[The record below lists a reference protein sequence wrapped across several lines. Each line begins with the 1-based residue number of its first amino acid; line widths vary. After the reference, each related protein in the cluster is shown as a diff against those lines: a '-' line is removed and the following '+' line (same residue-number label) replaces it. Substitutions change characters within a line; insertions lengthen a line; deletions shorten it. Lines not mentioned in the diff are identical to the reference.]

1 MTKKTR
7 NLETAAEI
15 INKQEREITEEEE
28 NLTQDPKTI
37 NLEKEEEDKI
47 HQAIID
53 MTTNQIKVE
62 TEEVPE
68 ATPETVEE
76 VLEVKAGTEEAPE
89 VEVEIG
95 VDLTEVKVET
105 GIASAEAE
113 ATLLIEEVLHQTE
126 EEDNMKGAREKVEVM
141 KKEIILE

>member
-1 MTKKTR
+1 MTKKTG
-7 NLETAAEI
+7 NLEAAAEI

-28 NLTQDPKTI
+28 NLTQDPKKI
-37 NLEKEEEDKI
+37 NLEKEEEDKV

-62 TEEVPE
+62 
-68 ATPETVEE
+68 ATPEKEE
-76 VLEVKAGTEEAPE
+76 VLEVKAETEKAPE
-89 VEVEIG
+89 VEVETG

-126 EEDNMKGAREKVEVM
+126 EEDNMKGAITVEVM
-141 KKEIILE
+141 KKEVILE

>member
-28 NLTQDPKTI
+28 NLTQDPKKI
-37 NLEKEEEDKI
+37 NLEKEEEDKV

-62 TEEVPE
+62 
-68 ATPETVEE
+68 ATPETEE
-76 VLEVKAGTEEAPE
+76 VLEVKAETEEAPE
-89 VEVEIG
+89 VEVETG
-95 VDLTEVKVET
+95 VDLTEVKV
-105 GIASAEAE
+105 
-113 ATLLIEEVLHQTE
+113 ATFILGPAGDGPGMDGGFAPVFGLRPCSGALPLL
-126 EEDNMKGAREKVEVM
+126 
-141 KKEIILE
+141 

>member
-1 MTKKTR
+1 MKIKMTKKIG
-7 NLETAAEI
+7 NLEAAAEI

-28 NLTQDPKTI
+28 NLTQDPKKI
-37 NLEKEEEDKI
+37 NLEKEEEDKV

-53 MTTNQIKVE
+53 MTTNQIK
-62 TEEVPE
+62 TE

-76 VLEVKAGTEEAPE
+76 VLEVKAETEEAPE
-89 VEVEIG
+89 VEVETG

-126 EEDNMKGAREKVEVM
+126 EEDNMKGAITVEVM
-141 KKEIILE
+141 KKEVILE

>member
-1 MTKKTR
+1 MKIKMTKKTG
-7 NLETAAEI
+7 NLEAAAEI

-28 NLTQDPKTI
+28 NLTQDPKKI
-37 NLEKEEEDKI
+37 NLEKEEEDKV

-53 MTTNQIKVE
+53 MTTNQIK
-62 TEEVPE
+62 TE

-76 VLEVKAGTEEAPE
+76 VLEVKAETEEAPE
-89 VEVEIG
+89 VEVETG

-126 EEDNMKGAREKVEVM
+126 EEDNMKGAKETVEVM
-141 KKEIILE
+141 KKEVILE

>member
-1 MTKKTR
+1 M
-7 NLETAAEI
+7 
-15 INKQEREITEEEE
+15 
-28 NLTQDPKTI
+28 TQDSKKI
-37 NLEKEEEDKI
+37 NLEKEEEDKV

-62 TEEVPE
+62 
-68 ATPETVEE
+68 ATPETEE
-76 VLEVKAGTEEAPE
+76 VLEVKAETEEAPE
-89 VEVEIG
+89 VEVETG

-126 EEDNMKGAREKVEVM
+126 EEDNMKGEKETVEVM
-141 KKEIILE
+141 KKEVILE

>member
-7 NLETAAEI
+7 NLEAAAEI

-28 NLTQDPKTI
+28 KLTQDPKTI
-37 NLEKEEEDKI
+37 NLEKEDKI

-76 VLEVKAGTEEAPE
+76 VLEVKAETEEAPE
-89 VEVEIG
+89 VEVETG

-126 EEDNMKGAREKVEVM
+126 EEDNMKGAITVEVM
-141 KKEIILE
+141 KKEVILE

>member
-1 MTKKTR
+1 MTKKTG
-7 NLETAAEI
+7 NLEAAAEI

-37 NLEKEEEDKI
+37 NLEKEEEDKV

-62 TEEVPE
+62 
-68 ATPETVEE
+68 ATPETEE
-76 VLEVKAGTEEAPE
+76 VLEVKAETEEAPE
-89 VEVEIG
+89 VEVETG

-126 EEDNMKGAREKVEVM
+126 EEDNMKGAITVEVM
-141 KKEIILE
+141 KKEVILE